1 MFNMCIALKS
11 VKLSIWGL
19 VIFSPLVITTMLHL
33 TKRVYVD
40 LHKTQLSNPESRIKT
55 YTKMS
60 RMIVLVVRTAIVL
73 QLPTKICPEC
83 AAINENNN
91 HIRERLFPRRGGCFM
106 FVFLLNSYIYRVL
119 FTRFSVEE
127 I

>member
-1 MFNMCIALKS
+1 MCIALKS

-91 HIRERLFPRRGGCFM
+91 HIQERLFPRRGGCFM
-106 FVFLLNSYIYRVL
+106 VF
-119 FTRFSVEE
+119 FCE
-127 I
+127 IATLTE